1 MARLFQEHRNKIPIE
16 KIVKD
21 ILPDEEFYEDSRG
34 ELWCRCPFHDDKNP
48 SFSINVNPSSAKYGL
63 YHCFACG
70 GGNIVNMVFQIKGF
84 DSYEESENWIESNY
98 FRVLD
103 DTWDKEELLSRIKD
117 QDPPRKKI
125 GVRELPYYEID
136 HKNKKHPWMY
146 DQGLTDEAIEHFMIT
161 YDEEKDGII
170 FPHLVQGKTVGWQT
184 RDLSGGKRAKYLNT
198 LDFPKGTTLYH
209 GDCDCHNDTD
219 YLIVVESP
227 KTAAIM
233 WGVGYHNVVA
243 TFGASI
249 TEEQMAL
256 LWDYK
261 NIFLWFDNDEAG
273 AKATSTAL
281 NYLKDHCEVYIVPPV
296 AVAKG
301 DPADIPYDEW
311 EKYLNKAVYYVH
323 WRKR

>member
-34 ELWCRCPFHDDKNP
+34 ELWCRCPFHDDSNP
-48 SFSINVNPSSAKYGL
+48 SFSININPTSNKYGL

-70 GGNIVNMVFQIKGF
+70 GGNIINMVFQIKGF
-84 DSYEESENWIESNY
+84 DSYDESEKWVESNY
-98 FRVLD
+98 FNILD
-103 DTWDKEELLSRIKD
+103 DEWDKEELLSRVTEEE
-117 QDPPRKKI
+117 PPRKNISGK
-125 GVRELPYYEID
+125 ELPFYEIS
-136 HKNKKHPWMY
+136 HANRKHPWMY
-146 DQGLTDEAIEHFMIT
+146 NQGLVDEAIEHFMIT
-161 YDEEKDGII
+161 YDDKQDGII
-170 FPHLVQGKTVGWQT
+170 FPHMVNNQIVGWQT
-184 RDLSGGKRAKYLNT
+184 RDLTGTKRAKYINT
-198 LDFPKGTTLYH
+198 LDFPKGSTLYH
-209 GDCDCHNDTD
+209 LDCKCNEDTD
-219 YLIVVESP
+219 YIIVVESP

-249 TEEQMAL
+249 TEEQMSL

-273 AKATSTAL
+273 AKATLTAL
-281 NYLKDHCEVYIVPPV
+281 NYLKDYCEVYIVPPV
-296 AVAKG
+296 EIPKG

-311 EKYLNKAVYYVH
+311 ERYLNKAEYYVH

>member
-70 GGNIVNMVFQIKGF
+70 GGNIVNMVHHIKGF

-98 FRVLD
+98 FTVLD
-103 DTWDKEELLSRIKD
+103 DTWDKEELLSRVKD
-117 QDPPRKKI
+117 EEPPRKKL
-125 GVRELPYYEID
+125 GKKELPYYEIN
-136 HKNKKHPWMY
+136 HKNNKHPWMY
-146 DQGLTDEAIEHFMIT
+146 DQGLTDEAIEHFIIT
-161 YDEEKDGII
+161 YDEEQDGII
-170 FPHLVQGKTVGWQT
+170 FPHIVQGKTVGWQT
-184 RDLSGGKRAKYLNT
+184 RDLTGTKRAKYLNT

-209 GDCDCHNDTD
+209 GDCECHIDSD

-296 AVAKG
+296 DVAKG